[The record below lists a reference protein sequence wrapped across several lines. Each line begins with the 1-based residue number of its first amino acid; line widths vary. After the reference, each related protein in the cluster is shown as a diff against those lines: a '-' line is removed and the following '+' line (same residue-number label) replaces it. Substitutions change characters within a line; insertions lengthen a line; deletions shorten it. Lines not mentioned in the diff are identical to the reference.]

1 MTVTPAAPDALRD
14 DLHRMVLDSPYA
26 LRREEFDH
34 KAFMREKSYRD
45 FDRLVL
51 GTRTISD
58 MVGRCKY
65 IDSSVW
71 PVTPTETARPYIR
84 MIWEE
89 QCAHR
94 KTPRSKWMGHKRVP
108 WSRETFPMLDLNPP
122 LFFDRPSHG
131 DLTYVDIKAAYFQ
144 LYSPA
149 TLDLRF
155 NPQRGT
161 FGQGLIE
168 FLRTDE
174 LATLKETRNTIIGVV
189 RARARTQCSYGKVSK
204 VPTYNRFLAPELWG
218 YLMHTL
224 HAVAHDLI
232 ERFDVRY
239 VATDGFIVPSHQAP
253 LLREFL
259 AEEWGL
265 ETAVKGQGEG
275 SVWALGAYALGSLG
289 SRSRAQRGE
298 PTCNLLPRDRAF
310 AADLKRW
317 RWWLLRREIAVDTR
331 MQLASTSTLGGEEA
345 GVGGFPHGFAG
356 KPVPTAAALPPA
368 SCLFP
373 SSAPSPAGRALFS
386 AQPGDQRL
394 APPRPS
400 RPRVVA

>member
-1 MTVTPAAPDALRD
+1 
-14 DLHRMVLDSPYA
+14 MVLDSPYA
-26 LRREEFDH
+26 LRREQFDY
-34 KAFMREKSYRD
+34 KAFMREKSYQD
-45 FDRLVL
+45 YDRLVL

-58 MVGRCKY
+58 MVGRTKY

-89 QCAHR
+89 QCAHP
-94 KTPRSKWMGHKRVP
+94 KSSRSKWMGYKRVP
-108 WSRETFPMLDLNPP
+108 WSRETFPLLNINPP

-131 DLTYVDIKAAYFQ
+131 EFTYVDIKAAYFQ

-155 NPQRGT
+155 NPARGV

-168 FLRTDE
+168 FLRTAE

-189 RARARTQCSYGKVSK
+189 RARSRMQCSHGKVSK
-204 VPTYNRFLAPELWG
+204 VSTYNRFLAPELWG

-224 HAVAHDLI
+224 HAVAHDLL

-239 VATDGFIVPSHQAP
+239 IATDGFIVPTGQAAA
-253 LLREFL
+253 LREFL

-265 ETAVKGQGEG
+265 ETAVKGEGEG
-275 SVWALGAYALGSLG
+275 SVWALGAYKLGELG

-298 PTCNLLPRDRAF
+298 PTCNLLPRDREF
-310 AADLKRW
+310 AAALKRW
-317 RWWLLRREIAVDTR
+317 RWWLLRREIATDTR
-331 MQLASTSTLGGEEA
+331 MQLASASTLDREEA
-345 GVGGFPHGFAG
+345 GAVGFPHGFAG
-356 KPVPTAAALPPA
+356 KPVPRPAAPAA

-373 SSAPSPAGRALFS
+373 SSAAPSPAPGLF
-386 AQPGDQRL
+386 AARPGDQCVR
-394 APPRPS
+394 PPTAADR